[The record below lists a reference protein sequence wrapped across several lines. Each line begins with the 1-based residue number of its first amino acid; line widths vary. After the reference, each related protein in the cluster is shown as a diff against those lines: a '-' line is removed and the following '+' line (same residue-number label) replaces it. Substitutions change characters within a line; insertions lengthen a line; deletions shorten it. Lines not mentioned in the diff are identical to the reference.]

1 MSVKYMIES
10 PPVSGVHD
18 KKYSCQW
25 STGWLVGMTGPRA
38 GCGGCGWAGAAV
50 EWRLD
55 REAGARAREE
65 AGW

>member
-1 MSVKYMIES
+1 MEY
-10 PPVSGVHD
+10 
-18 KKYSCQW
+18 
-25 STGWLVGMTGPRA
+25 WLVVMTGPRA